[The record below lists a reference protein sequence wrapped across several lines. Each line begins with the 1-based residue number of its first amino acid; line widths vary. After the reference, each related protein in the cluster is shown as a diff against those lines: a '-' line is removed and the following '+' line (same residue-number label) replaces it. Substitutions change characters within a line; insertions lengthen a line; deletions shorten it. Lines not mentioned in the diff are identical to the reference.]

1 MNYSFN
7 QSYFQLNWGC
17 DNIIK
22 QVVKIGGSL
31 FPDYAI
37 TLADKL
43 KNTNSCIVLGG
54 GEFANLIRKY
64 DAEVN
69 FSNETNHW
77 TAIDCIDII
86 AKLVDDKVE
95 STKLAF
101 SIDDINKISDDGLT
115 PIFIVS
121 EFLKSED
128 PFECSWDVTS
138 DSIAAYVAHLLNANL
153 LIVTNVNGIYT
164 QEPKEPGST
173 FIGKI
178 DAKTLLT
185 FQESSIDVM
194 LPSLLLK
201 FGTNCYV
208 VNGKYPERVL
218 SLIDDNIKDYNF
230 DYTQIIGD

>member
-1 MNYSFN
+1 MS
-7 QSYFQLNWGC
+7 
-17 DNIIK
+17 IK

-31 FPDYAI
+31 FPNYAI
-37 TLADKL
+37 DLAKQL
-43 KNTNSCIVLGG
+43 KGTDSLIVLGG

-64 DAEVN
+64 DSEIS
-69 FSNETNHW
+69 FSQETNHW
-77 TAIDCIDII
+77 TAIDCMDII
-86 AKLVDDKVE
+86 AKLVNDKVD
-95 STKLAF
+95 STKLAYN
-101 SIDDINKISDDGLT
+101 IDEAKKISDDGFT

-121 EFLKSED
+121 EFLRSED

-138 DSIAAYVAHLLNANL
+138 DSIAAYVSHLLNANL

-173 FIGKI
+173 FISKI
-178 DAKTLLT
+178 DAKTMLN

-218 SLIDDNIKDYNF
+218 SLIDDNINDYNF

>member
-1 MNYSFN
+1 M
-7 QSYFQLNWGC
+7 GVIK
-17 DNIIK
+17 IIK

-37 TLADKL
+37 NLAEKL
-43 KNTNSCIVLGG
+43 KNTGSVIILGG

-64 DAEVN
+64 DDDIN
-69 FSNETNHW
+69 FSEETNHW
-77 TAIDCIDII
+77 TAIDCMDII
-86 AKLVDDKVE
+86 AKLVNDKVD
-95 STKLAF
+95 STKLAY
-101 SIDDINKISDDGLT
+101 SIEEVNAISDEGFT
-115 PIFIVS
+115 PIFVVS
-121 EFLKSED
+121 EFLKRED

-138 DSIAAYVAHLLNANL
+138 DSIAAYVSHILNANL

-164 QEPKEPGST
+164 QEPEEPGST
-173 FIGKI
+173 FISKI
-178 DAKTLLT
+178 DATKLLT

-201 FGTNCYV
+201 FGSDCYV

-218 SLIDDNIKDYNF
+218 SLIDDTINDYNF

>member
-1 MNYSFN
+1 MIV
-7 QSYFQLNWGC
+7 
-17 DNIIK
+17 IIK
-22 QVVKIGGSL
+22 HVVKIGGSL
-31 FPDYAI
+31 FPNYAI
-37 TLADKL
+37 ELAKQL
-43 KNTNSCIVLGG
+43 KDTSSVIILGG

-64 DAEVN
+64 DSEMH
-69 FSNETNHW
+69 FSEDTNHW
-77 TAIDCIDII
+77 RAIDCMDII
-86 AKLVDDKVE
+86 AKLVDDKVD

-101 SIDDINKISDDGLT
+101 SIDEVNEISDEGLT
-115 PIFIVS
+115 PIFVVS
-121 EFLKSED
+121 EFLRRED

-173 FIGKI
+173 FISKI

-194 LPSLLLK
+194 LPSLLLR

-218 SLIDDNIKDYNF
+218 SLIDDNINDYNF
-230 DYTQIIGD
+230 DYTQITGD

>member
-1 MNYSFN
+1 MKDTS
-7 QSYFQLNWGC
+7 SV
-17 DNIIK
+17 II
-22 QVVKIGGSL
+22 
-31 FPDYAI
+31 
-37 TLADKL
+37 
-43 KNTNSCIVLGG
+43 LGG

-64 DAEVN
+64 DAEQE
-69 FSNETNHW
+69 FSQEVNHW
-77 TAIDCIDII
+77 TAIDCMDIM

-95 STKLAF
+95 SAKLAF
-101 SIDDINKISDDGLT
+101 TVDEIEEISDEGFT

-121 EFLKSED
+121 EFLKIDD

-138 DSIAAYVAHLLNANL
+138 DSIAAYVAHLLNAKL

-173 FIGKI
+173 FISKI

-201 FGTNCYV
+201 FGSDCYV
-208 VNGKYPERVL
+208 VNGKFPERVL
-218 SLIDDNIKDYNF
+218 SLIDDNINDYNF
-230 DYTQIIGD
+230 DYTKIIGE

>member
-1 MNYSFN
+1 MS
-7 QSYFQLNWGC
+7 
-17 DNIIK
+17 IK

-31 FPDYAI
+31 FPNYAI
-37 TLADKL
+37 DLAKKL
-43 KNTNSCIVLGG
+43 ENTNSLIVLGG

-64 DAEVN
+64 DSEIN
-69 FSNETNHW
+69 FSQETNHW
-77 TAIDCIDII
+77 TAIDCMDII
-86 AKLVDDKVE
+86 AKLVNDKVE
-95 STKLAF
+95 STKLAY
-101 SIDDINKISDDGLT
+101 SIDDAIAISDEGFT
-115 PIFIVS
+115 PIFVVS
-121 EFLKSED
+121 KFLREDD

-138 DSIAAYVAHLLNANL
+138 DSIAAYISHLLNANL

-173 FIGKI
+173 FISKI
-178 DAKTLLT
+178 DAKTMLN

-208 VNGKYPERVL
+208 VNGKCPERVL
-218 SLIDDNIKDYNF
+218 SLIDDNINDYNF

>member
-1 MNYSFN
+1 M
-7 QSYFQLNWGC
+7 GVII
-17 DNIIK
+17 IIK

-31 FPDYAI
+31 FPEYAI
-37 TLADKL
+37 ELAKQL
-43 KNTNSCIVLGG
+43 KNTDSVIILGG

-64 DAEVN
+64 NDEMN
-69 FSNETNHW
+69 FTEETNHW
-77 TAIDCIDII
+77 TAIDCMDII
-86 AKLVDDKVE
+86 AKLVDDKVD
-95 STKLAF
+95 STGLAYT
-101 SIDDINKISDDGLT
+101 IDEVKELSDDGLT
-115 PIFIVS
+115 PIFVVS
-121 EFLKSED
+121 DFLRSED

-173 FIGKI
+173 FISKI

-201 FGTNCYV
+201 FGSDCYV

-218 SLIDDNIKDYNF
+218 SLIDNNINDYNF
-230 DYTQIIGD
+230 DYTHIIGDLK

>member
-1 MNYSFN
+1 MVVIV
-7 QSYFQLNWGC
+7 
-17 DNIIK
+17 IIK

-31 FPDYAI
+31 FPNYAI
-37 TLADKL
+37 ELTKQL
-43 KNTNSCIVLGG
+43 KDTSSVIILGG

-64 DAEVN
+64 DSQMH
-69 FSNETNHW
+69 FSEEANHW
-77 TAIDCIDII
+77 RAIDCMDII
-86 AKLVDDKVE
+86 AKLVDDKVD

-101 SIDDINKISDDGLT
+101 SIEEVNKISDEGLT
-115 PIFIVS
+115 PIFVVS
-121 EFLKSED
+121 EFLKRED

-173 FIGKI
+173 FISKI

-194 LPSLLLK
+194 LPSLLLRY
-201 FGTNCYV
+201 GTDCYV

-218 SLIDDNIKDYNF
+218 SLIDDNINDYNF
-230 DYTQIIGD
+230 DYTQITGD